1 MKNQPLIEFLERRR
15 SSKIGHLALP
25 GPSTDEIRE
34 LLTMGARVPDHGKYN
49 PWYFIVFTGDNRKA
63 AGDLLRKA
71 YAEENPDAA
80 PAKLDYEAEQFL
92 RAPVV
97 IMVVS
102 RIREGKNPL
111 WEQYLSAGAVCH
123 NINLAAN
130 ALGYGSNW
138 VTEWHTYSPALRRLL
153 GLDSR
158 DNIAGIIYIGTQT
171 EKNDER
177 DRPSLD
183 AITTHW
189 THEGQPLNK
198 GDTYGQIGKGYPKS
212 GITE

>member
-1 MKNQPLIEFLERRR
+1 MTANLLEILKTRR
-15 SSKIGHLALP
+15 SSKIATLKDP
-25 GPSTDEIRE
+25 GPTSAQIQDI
-34 LLTMGARVPDHGKYN
+34 LTIGARVPDHGKYH
-49 PWYFIVFTGDNRKA
+49 PWYFVVFEGDARRA
-63 AGDLLRKA
+63 AGELLRKA
-71 YAEENPDAA
+71 YAIENPDAA

-130 ALGYGSNW
+130 ALGFGSNW
-138 VTEWHTYSPALRRLL
+138 VTEWQTYSPALRALL

-158 DNIAGIIYIGTQT
+158 DNIAGIIYIGTAS
-171 EKNDER
+171 EKNEER
-177 DRPSLD
+177 ERPSLD
-183 AITTHW
+183 AITTYW
-189 THEGQPLNK
+189 TAEGQELNK